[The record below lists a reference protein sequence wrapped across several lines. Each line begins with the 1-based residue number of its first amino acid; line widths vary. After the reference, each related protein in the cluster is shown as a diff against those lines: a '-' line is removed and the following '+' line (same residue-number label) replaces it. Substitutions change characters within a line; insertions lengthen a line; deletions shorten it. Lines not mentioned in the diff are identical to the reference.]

1 MQDADPVEIGPIRW
15 PDPAPVKKDIE
26 TPTENQHSSLFI
38 IVKLYVEV
46 RNHVIQYIFT
56 LSTVH
61 SKIRRRFFIRD
72 SNKAFNEIIY
82 K

>member
-1 MQDADPVEIGPIRW
+1 MALIKLLLAEFSIQHRTEGFYDAKNGCKMRIQLNPDLFW

-46 RNHVIQYIFT
+46 RNHVIQYIV
-56 LSTVH
+56 L
-61 SKIRRRFFIRD
+61 
-72 SNKAFNEIIY
+72 
-82 K
+82 